1 MAYYENDPRRDNSNQ
16 NDRYD
21 QAYQQY
27 QQYQQQRYQQAQTN
41 VAGYA
46 ESPFLTMSQ
55 YMARTFGW
63 MFAGLMLTFAVALGT
78 VLSGAFIALYT
89 TGLVF
94 VLSIAELI
102 LVAVLSMR
110 VQKMQPATATA
121 MFFGYAALTGVNLSV
136 YFVVYD
142 LSTLILAFLV
152 GALYF
157 GIMAVYGWRT
167 QRDLSGWGPK
177 LMGGLLALLV
187 VSLFGMLF
195 VGGFGIF
202 DVVLCAVGLL
212 VFMGFTAYDTQ
223 KLRAFYAY
231 FGGDAAMLQKSSIIG
246 ALQLYLDYI
255 NIFLYVLRLL
265 GRSRNN

>member
-1 MAYYENDPRRDNSNQ
+1 MAYYQNDPRRNGQD
-16 NDRYD
+16 DRYD

-27 QQYQQQRYQQAQTN
+27 QQQRYQRAQSN

-46 ESPFLTMSQ
+46 ESPFLSLSQ

-63 MFAGLMLTFAVALGT
+63 MFAGLMLTFAVALAT
-78 VLSGAFIALYT
+78 VLSGAFVALWN

-94 VLSIAELI
+94 ALSIGELV
-102 LVAVLSMR
+102 LVAVLSAR
-110 VQKMQPATATA
+110 IQKLRPGTAQA
-121 MFFGYAALTGVNLSV
+121 MFFGYSALTGINLSV

-152 GALYF
+152 GSIYF

-167 QRDLSGWGPK
+167 QRDLTGWGPK
-177 LMGGLLALLV
+177 LMGGLIALLV

-195 VGGFGIF
+195 VGNFGLI
-202 DVVLCAVGLL
+202 DILICAVGLL

-223 KLRAFYAY
+223 KLRSFYAF
-231 FGGDAAMLQKSSIIG
+231 FGGDEAMLQKSSIIG

-255 NIFLYVLRLL
+255 NIFLYVIRLL
-265 GRSRNN
+265 GRNRNN

>member
-1 MAYYENDPRRDNSNQ
+1 MAYYENDPRRNGSEQ

-27 QQYQQQRYQQAQTN
+27 QQQRYQQAQAGA
-41 VAGYA
+41 AGYA
-46 ESPFLTMSQ
+46 ESPYLSLSQ

-63 MFAGLMLTFAVALGT
+63 MFAGLMLTFAVALAT
-78 VLSGAFIALYT
+78 VISGAFVALWN

-94 VLSIAELI
+94 ALSIGELI

-110 VQKMQPATATA
+110 VQKIQPATATA
-121 MFFGYAALTGVNLSV
+121 MFFAYAALTGINLSV

-152 GALYF
+152 GAVYF
-157 GIMAVYGWRT
+157 GIMAVYGLRT
-167 QRDLSGWGPK
+167 QRDLTGWGPK
-177 LMGGLLALLV
+177 LMG
-187 VSLFGMLF
+187 MLF
-195 VGGFGIF
+195 VGSFGLF
-202 DVVLCAVGLL
+202 DVLLCAVGLL

-223 KLRAFYAY
+223 KLRSFYAY
-231 FGGDAAMLQKSSIIG
+231 FGGDEAMLHKSSIIG

-255 NIFLYVLRLL
+255 NIFLYVIRLL
-265 GRSRNN
+265 GRSRSN

>member
-1 MAYYENDPRRDNSNQ
+1 MAYYENDPRRDGNDQ
-16 NDRYD
+16 TDRYE

-27 QQYQQQRYQQAQTN
+27 QQSRYQAPTM
-41 VAGYA
+41 GYA
-46 ESPFLTMSQ
+46 ESPYLSMGQ

-78 VLSGAFIALYT
+78 VLSGAIIPLYQSSLVFLLSIAELV
-89 TGLVF
+89 LVF
-94 VLSIAELI
+94 VLSINI
-102 LVAVLSMR
+102 
-110 VQKMQPATATA
+110 QKLRPATATA
-121 MFFGYAALTGVNLSV
+121 MFFVYSALTGLNLSV

-157 GIMAVYGWRT
+157 GIMAVYGMRT

-177 LMGGLLALLV
+177 LMGGLIALLV

-195 VGGFGIF
+195 VRNFGFF
-202 DVVLCAVGLL
+202 DILLCAIGLL

-223 KLRAFYAY
+223 KLRSFYAY
-231 FGGDAAMLQKSSIIG
+231 FGGDEAMLHKSSIIG

>member
-1 MAYYENDPRRDNSNQ
+1 MAYYENDPRRNGSEQ

-27 QQYQQQRYQQAQTN
+27 QQQRYQQAQAGA
-41 VAGYA
+41 AGYA
-46 ESPFLTMSQ
+46 ESPYLSLSQ

-63 MFAGLMLTFAVALGT
+63 MFAGLMLTFAVALAT
-78 VLSGAFIALYT
+78 VISGAFVALWN

-94 VLSIAELI
+94 ALSIGELI

-110 VQKMQPATATA
+110 VQKIQPATATA
-121 MFFGYAALTGVNLSV
+121 MFFAYAALTGINLSV

-152 GALYF
+152 GAVYF
-157 GIMAVYGWRT
+157 GIMAVYGLRT
-167 QRDLSGWGPK
+167 QRDLTGWGPK
-177 LMGGLLALLV
+177 LMGGLIALLV

-195 VGGFGIF
+195 VGSFGLF
-202 DVVLCAVGLL
+202 DVLLCAVGLL

-223 KLRAFYAY
+223 KLRSFYPY
-231 FGGDAAMLQKSSIIG
+231 FGGDEAMLHKSSIIG

-255 NIFLYVLRLL
+255 NIFLYVIRLL
-265 GRSRNN
+265 GRSRSN

>member
-1 MAYYENDPRRDNSNQ
+1 MAYYENDPRRDGNDQ
-16 NDRYD
+16 TDRYE

-27 QQYQQQRYQQAQTN
+27 QQSRYQAPTM
-41 VAGYA
+41 GYA
-46 ESPFLTMSQ
+46 ESPYLSMGQ

-63 MFAGLMLTFAVALGT
+63 MFAGLMLTFAVALAT
-78 VLSGAFIALYT
+78 VLSGAFVVLYT

-94 VLSIAELI
+94 ALSIAELV

-110 VQKMQPATATA
+110 VQKLRPATATA
-121 MFFGYAALTGVNLSV
+121 LFFGYAALTGINLSV
-136 YFVVYD
+136 YFVIYD

-152 GALYF
+152 GAIYF

-167 QRDLSGWGPK
+167 KRNLIGWGPM
-177 LMGGLLALLV
+177 LFGGLMALLI
-187 VSLFGMLF
+187 VSLLGAMFSMIF
-195 VGGFGIF
+195 MTGFGLF
-202 DVVLCAVGLL
+202 DVLLCAVGLL
-212 VFMGFTAYDTQ
+212 IFMGFTAYDTQ
-223 KLRAFYAY
+223 KLRAFYSY
-231 FGGDAAMLQKSSIIG
+231 FGGDEAMLQKSSIIG